1 MNSDYEIFANN
12 LKYYMNKYGY
22 NQSTLAE
29 KLGVSN
35 TSVFYWISGDKF
47 PRMSKVVA
55 MCELFNCTKADLLQ
69 IDQRKLPTNASEQM
83 ERLIIYAQHLNAKGV
98 DKVIDFISDLK
109 DDYFQES
116 N

>member
-12 LKYYMNKYGY
+12 LKFYMNKYGY

-35 TSVFYWISGDKF
+35 TSVFYWINGDKF
-47 PRMSKVVA
+47 PRMAKVVT

-69 IDQRKLPTNASEQM
+69 IDQRKLPNNASEQM

-98 DKVIDFISDLK
+98 DKVIDFIGDLK

>member
-12 LKYYMNKYGY
+12 LKHYMNLYGY
-22 NQSTLAE
+22 NQTSLGE
-29 KLGVSN
+29 KLGVSHS
-35 TSVFYWISGDKF
+35 TVFSWVNGEKF
-47 PRMSKVVA
+47 PRMAKVVA

-69 IDQRKLPTNASEQM
+69 IDQRKLPSNASEQM

-98 DKVIDFISDLK
+98 DKVIDFIEDLK